1 MFELPTTFHKE
12 LAETTQKVYKS
23 KLNSLSAHDIDTV
36 KKLEEDPKKVIEVIQ
51 EITGDETDDKINHTR
66 RTILSAIFWV
76 IGDVSKSHPYYKYY
90 QKILPSVDDSTGK
103 KWVKRTKFK
112 RID

>member
-12 LAETTQKVYKS
+12 LAVSTQKVYKS
-23 KLNSLSAHDIDTV
+23 KLNALSGHGFDTV
-36 KKLEEDPKKVIEVIQ
+36 KKLQDDPKKAIEAIN
-51 EITGDETDDKINHTR
+51 EITGEDDDDKTRHIR

-76 IGDVSKSHPYYKYY
+76 IGDVSKSNAYYKYY
-90 QKILPSVDDSTGK
+90 QKCLPMVDDSTGK

-112 RID
+112 G